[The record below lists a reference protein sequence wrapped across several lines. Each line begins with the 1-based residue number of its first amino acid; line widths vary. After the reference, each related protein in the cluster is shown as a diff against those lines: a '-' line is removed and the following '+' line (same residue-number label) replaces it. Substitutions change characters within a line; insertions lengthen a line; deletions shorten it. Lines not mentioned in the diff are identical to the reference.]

1 MLNKTIK
8 GSDFD
13 NIFTE
18 VIHSESL
25 GLINPEQLRLF
36 HLNVMNNE
44 FVSDDLQA
52 FIRKN
57 VGRYVFSRAKLEQF
71 KINDDL
77 ESIGLEAMAVMQKNG
92 RPGQQNT
99 GNSLGEIL
107 LYAFL
112 EQILDAP
119 KIMSKVELFSTTNI
133 QSSKCDGIHLLSL
146 GGYGQPYY
154 QLVFGSSSV
163 VGDMRDAIDQAFDAI
178 MDIEQTNKNR
188 LQLLE
193 PSSLDRDFD
202 PETARQIK
210 EVGFPKKGSS
220 VVRDT
225 AYGVFIGYTLG
236 LNPAS
241 YSTMQYQNALNH
253 KMNTDIKNHAAY
265 IARQI
270 NSRGLGTHSFYF
282 YILPLN
288 DADKDKSDIM
298 EKAMRGGVMP

>member
-18 VIHSESL
+18 VKHSESL

-77 ESIGLEAMAVMQKNG
+77 ESIGLEAMAIMQKNG
-92 RPGQQNT
+92 LPGQQNT
-99 GNSLGEIL
+99 GNALGEIL

-119 KIMSKVELFSTTNI
+119 KIMSKVELVSTTNTH
-133 QSSKCDGIHLLSL
+133 SSKCDGIHLLSL
-146 GGYGQPYY
+146 DGYGQPYY

-163 VGDMRDAIDQAFDAI
+163 VGDIRDAIDQAFDAI

-202 PETARQIK
+202 SETAQQIK
-210 EVGFPKKGSS
+210 DVVFPKKGSGI
-220 VVRDT
+220 VRDT

-241 YSTMQYQNALNH
+241 YSTVQYQNVLNN
-253 KMNTDIKNHAAY
+253 KMDIDIKNHAAY
-265 IARQI
+265 IAQQI
-270 NSRGLGTHSFYF
+270 NSYGLGTHSFYF
-282 YILPLN
+282 YILPMN
-288 DADKDKSDIM
+288 DADKDKSEIM
-298 EKAMRGGVMP
+298 EKAMRGGTMP

>member
-99 GNSLGEIL
+99 GNSLG
-107 LYAFL
+107 
-112 EQILDAP
+112 
-119 KIMSKVELFSTTNI
+119 
-133 QSSKCDGIHLLSL
+133 G
-146 GGYGQPYY
+146 
-154 QLVFGSSSV
+154 
-163 VGDMRDAIDQAFDAI
+163 
-178 MDIEQTNKNR
+178 
-188 LQLLE
+188 
-193 PSSLDRDFD
+193 
-202 PETARQIK
+202 
-210 EVGFPKKGSS
+210 
-220 VVRDT
+220 
-225 AYGVFIGYTLG
+225 
-236 LNPAS
+236 NPAVCVPG
-241 YSTMQYQNALNH
+241 TDTGCTQNHEQGRVVFHNEYP
-253 KMNTDIKNHAAY
+253 KQQM
-265 IARQI
+265 
-270 NSRGLGTHSFYF
+270 
-282 YILPLN
+282 
-288 DADKDKSDIM
+288 
-298 EKAMRGGVMP
+298 

>member
-112 EQILDAP
+112 ESVLDAP
-119 KIMSKVELFSTTNI
+119 KIYSKVELNRTVRSGN
-133 QSSKCDGIHLLSL
+133 SNCDSIHLKVLPQTGNTL
-146 GGYGQPYY
+146 NFEM
-154 QLVFGSSSV
+154 VFGSSSV
-163 VGDMRDAIDQAFDAI
+163 VGDLGIAIDNAF
-178 MDIEQTNKNR
+178 EQVKRIKGHRSDEMKIVDQTVFDLPEDDPIAVQVQEIITPKEGTAVNR
-188 LQLLE
+188 D
-193 PSSLDRDFD
+193 S
-202 PETARQIK
+202 
-210 EVGFPKKGSS
+210 
-220 VVRDT
+220 
-225 AYGVFIGYTLG
+225 AYGIFLGYTLG
-236 LNPAS
+236 LRKDRPDYRQAVDK
-241 YSTMQYQNALNH
+241 
-253 KMNTDIKNHAAY
+253 KMEADIKKYLPQLQNH
-265 IARQI
+265 IKTL
-270 NSRGLGTHSFYF
+270 GLTGRSFYV
-282 YILPLN
+282 YIVPFD
-288 DADKDKSDIM
+288 DAETDKNTVMK
-298 EKAMRGGVMP
+298 KVMRKGD

>member
-119 KIMSKVELFSTTNI
+119 KIMSKVELFSTTNT
-133 QSSKCDGIHLLSL
+133 QSSKCDGIHLL
-146 GGYGQPYY
+146 
-154 QLVFGSSSV
+154 
-163 VGDMRDAIDQAFDAI
+163 
-178 MDIEQTNKNR
+178 
-188 LQLLE
+188 
-193 PSSLDRDFD
+193 
-202 PETARQIK
+202 
-210 EVGFPKKGSS
+210 
-220 VVRDT
+220 
-225 AYGVFIGYTLG
+225 
-236 LNPAS
+236 
-241 YSTMQYQNALNH
+241 
-253 KMNTDIKNHAAY
+253 
-265 IARQI
+265 
-270 NSRGLGTHSFYF
+270 
-282 YILPLN
+282 
-288 DADKDKSDIM
+288 
-298 EKAMRGGVMP
+298 

>member
-119 KIMSKVELFSTTNI
+119 KIMSKVELFSTTNT

-163 VGDMRDAIDQAFDAI
+163 VGDMRDAIDQA
-178 MDIEQTNKNR
+178 
-188 LQLLE
+188 
-193 PSSLDRDFD
+193 SSMLS
-202 PETARQIK
+202 
-210 EVGFPKKGSS
+210 VGFPHFLYRLFLSNVSISFIISSS
-220 VVRDT
+220 V
-225 AYGVFIGYTLG
+225 AQSAPLF
-236 LNPAS
+236 S
-241 YSTMQYQNALNH
+241 
-253 KMNTDIKNHAAY
+253 
-265 IARQI
+265 ARVNI
-270 NSRGLGTHSFYF
+270 R
-282 YILPLN
+282 
-288 DADKDKSDIM
+288 
-298 EKAMRGGVMP
+298 

>member
-1 MLNKTIK
+1 M
-8 GSDFD
+8 
-13 NIFTE
+13 
-18 VIHSESL
+18 HSESL

-77 ESIGLEAMAVMQKNG
+77 ESIGLEAMAVMQKM
-92 RPGQQNT
+92 
-99 GNSLGEIL
+99 
-107 LYAFL
+107 
-112 EQILDAP
+112 DAP
-119 KIMSKVELFSTTNI
+119 DSRTQGIHWGNPAVCVPGTDTGCTQNYEQGRVVFNNEYPK
-133 QSSKCDGIHLLSL
+133 SSKCDGIHLLSL
-146 GGYGQPYY
+146 GGYAQPYY

-202 PETARQIK
+202 PKQHGKSRK
-210 EVGFPKKGSS
+210 LFFRKKGSS

-225 AYGVFIGYTLG
+225 AYGVFIGYSW
-236 LNPAS
+236 A
-241 YSTMQYQNALNH
+241 
-253 KMNTDIKNHAAY
+253 
-265 IARQI
+265 
-270 NSRGLGTHSFYF
+270 
-282 YILPLN
+282 
-288 DADKDKSDIM
+288 
-298 EKAMRGGVMP
+298 